1 MNCVFFYFL
10 AAFEFPRPRSNEVM
24 SYDAPIVIHDSDS
37 ESDLV
42 SAPVVGSNAVSRAD
56 SARSPQSV
64 ADLATTSAVDSAPLP
79 AASLA
84 SVTLLRTFLFDSDTE
99 TEDEFQT
106 PPCFKTMTAK
116 WQDKP
121 AAPLIQEKADDKMG
135 EDLGLSDSAPYDTFG
150 PSSDNDTNQVE
161 EDRQYAVYLDMDLNG
176 RSAKREASKRLKETG
191 EEDEQPKKKD
201 RSSYWAKRYATQKAN
216 KHAQDSLYCV
226 TTYFCGARNYNRT
239 FRRGYN
245 GQMFK
250 RAIIP
255 GTQGTIQ
262 HDLIIGSDRTFYR
275 IVADVVTAIMPDE
288 NGKICVRDNCVP
300 DVDLLFL
307 TTFPPPV
314 FPFM

>member
-1 MNCVFFYFL
+1 
-10 AAFEFPRPRSNEVM
+10 M

-64 ADLATTSAVDSAPLP
+64 VDLATTSAVDSAPLP
-79 AASLA
+79 AASLD

-150 PSSDNDTNQVE
+150 PSSDNDDDVSNQVE

-176 RSAKREASKRLKETG
+176 RSAKREANKRLKETN
-191 EEDEQPKKKD
+191 EEEQQQKKKKMIYLLGKTL
-201 RSSYWAKRYATQKAN
+201 RSTERSQK
-216 KHAQDSLYCV
+216 KECFS
-226 TTYFCGARNYNRT
+226 
-239 FRRGYN
+239 
-245 GQMFK
+245 
-250 RAIIP
+250 
-255 GTQGTIQ
+255 
-262 HDLIIGSDRTFYR
+262 
-275 IVADVVTAIMPDE
+275 
-288 NGKICVRDNCVP
+288 
-300 DVDLLFL
+300 
-307 TTFPPPV
+307 
-314 FPFM
+314 